1 MKAMRMNTSMKTLIV
16 SLLFTSA
23 TALMAQDGV
32 SRKYH
37 HDGSVKT
44 EYVITGDL
52 VTFST
57 YSTDGTLQEKGAYLA
72 GKPHGDW
79 QQFNAQGAVT
89 IQGTFSHGLR
99 TGQWSFLQPNGN
111 KAMELQYADGLLVS
125 GEQFDEQGALI
136 AVKGQR

>member
-1 MKAMRMNTSMKTLIV
+1 MKYLII
-16 SLLFTSA
+16 SLLFTGA
-23 TALMAQDGV
+23 TTLMAQDGI

-37 HDGSVKT
+37 PDGSVKT

-57 YSTDGTLQEKGAYLA
+57 FRSDGTLQEKGAYLS

-79 QQFNAQGAVT
+79 QQFNTQGDVT
-89 IQGTFSHGLR
+89 IQGAFEHGLR
-99 TGQWSFLQPNGN
+99 TGQWSFLQANGS
-111 KAMELQYADGLLVS
+111 KAMELQYADGLLIS
-125 GEQFDEQGALI
+125 GEQYDEQGALI